1 MIMDLALRKCTTDD
15 LEMVRDISI
24 KTFYNTY
31 AELNT
36 PENIRLCIE
45 ESFNVK
51 EMTRVLEDPNVD
63 IILLSMNGRPAGYV
77 RINEAPSQTD
87 INDPAS
93 LEVERIYI
101 LKEHQRKGLGKFLLD
116 HAVSIATERGK
127 EYVWLGVWERNENAI
142 RFYEKCGMYKAG
154 THDFLLGE
162 DVQKDH
168 IMRLD
173 IKTQMSRS

>member
-1 MIMDLALRKCTTDD
+1 MIMDLALRRCTIDD
-15 LEMVRDISI
+15 MDIIRELSI
-24 KTFYNTY
+24 RTFYDTY

-36 PENIRLCIE
+36 PENIRICIE
-45 ESFNVK
+45 ESFNV
-51 EMTRVLEDPNVD
+51 EMMTRVLEDPNVD
-63 IILLSMNGRPAGYV
+63 IILLFVDDGPAGYI

-116 HAVSIATERGK
+116 HAVSIATEHGK
-127 EYVWLGVWERNENAI
+127 EYVWLGVWERNESAI

-173 IKTQMSRS
+173 IKTQMSQS

>member
-1 MIMDLALRKCTTDD
+1 MDLALRKCTTDD

-24 KTFYNTY
+24 RTFYNTY

-51 EMTRVLEDPNVD
+51 EMTRVLDDPNVD
-63 IILLSMNGRPAGYV
+63 IILLFMDDEPAGYI
-77 RINEAPSQTD
+77 RTNEAPSQTD

-93 LEVERIYI
+93 LEIERIYI
-101 LKEHQRKGLGKFLLD
+101 LREHQRKGLGKFLLD

-127 EYVWLGVWERNENAI
+127 GYVWLGVWERNENAI

-173 IKTQMSRS
+173 IKTQMSQS

>member
-1 MIMDLALRKCTTDD
+1 MRMDLALRRCTIDD
-15 LEMVRDISI
+15 MDIVRELSI
-24 KTFYNTY
+24 RTFYDTY

-36 PENIRLCIE
+36 PENIRICIE
-45 ESFNVK
+45 ESFNVGT
-51 EMTRVLEDPNVD
+51 MTRVLENPNVD
-63 IILLSMNGRPAGYV
+63 VILLFVDDEPAGYI

-93 LEVERIYI
+93 LEIERIYI
-101 LKEHQRKGLGKFLLD
+101 LREHQRKGLGKFLLD

-127 EYVWLGVWERNENAI
+127 EYVWLGVWERNVSAI
-142 RFYEKCGMYKAG
+142 CFYEKCGMYKAG

-173 IKTQMSRS
+173 LE

>member
-24 KTFYNTY
+24 RTFYDTY

-51 EMTRVLEDPNVD
+51 EMTRVLENPNVD
-63 IILLSMNGRPAGYV
+63 IILLSMSGRPAGYV
-77 RINEAPSQTD
+77 RINGAPSQTD

-173 IKTQMSRS
+173 IKTQILAS